1 MAHDFKPWP
10 DDLIILANAPY
21 PIANDGRSICVRWK
35 RFGRTWWGMGEVSV
49 LVSVE
54 VSVAVEEIS
63 RPYRDDSEYLGNNT
77 LLGASIIMPT
87 RAQLGDG
94 MFDCLL

>member
-1 MAHDFKPWP
+1 MAHDFKPWQH
-10 DDLIILANAPY
+10 DLIILANAPY

-35 RFGRTWWGMGEVSV
+35 RFGRTWWELGEAPV

-54 VSVAVEEIS
+54 VSVAIEEIS
-63 RPYRDDSEYLGNNT
+63 RRYRDDSEYLGNNT